1 MTFNRT
7 IVAARHAL
15 PSQIMPVWTIWYVE
29 AFLPLVALSLLAAWR
44 WGSATELL
52 VALLYL
58 AATDLQ
64 KAFAGNAGIRFVHFE
79 PAVAT
84 IDITVLVGLSI
95 LAHRQP
101 RLWII
106 GSAALQ
112 FIACLA
118 HVAKAIQPAMPA
130 LVYEILMGSTG
141 YPLLLLL
148 WAGIAASKRQA
159 ATRTREIARMP
170 AARQR

>member
-1 MTFNRT
+1 
-7 IVAARHAL
+7 
-15 PSQIMPVWTIWYVE
+15 MPGWTIWYVE
-29 AFLPLVALSLLAAWR
+29 AFLPLVALSLVAAWR
-44 WGSATELL
+44 WGSTTELL
-52 VALLYL
+52 VAFLYV

-64 KAFAGNAGIRFVHFE
+64 KAFAAIPGIRFVHFE

-84 IDITVLVGLSI
+84 IDIVVLVGLSV
-95 LAHRQP
+95 LAHRGR

-106 GSAALQ
+106 ASAALQ
-112 FIACLA
+112 FIGCLA

-148 WAGIAASKRQA
+148 WIGIAASRRETARQA
-159 ATRTREIARMP
+159 HKTARMDTTQ
-170 AARQR
+170 AS